1 MKNYQIMKEKPKV
14 LRFRQDTQTE
24 NLMDFEDVSL
34 DDKPT

>member
-14 LRFRQDTQTE
+14 VKFRQDTNTE
-24 NLMDFEDVSL
+24 TLMNFEDVSL